1 MLFRSKTDRV
11 SASNAIVEFKGVPLL
26 YSPYVNFSLNN
37 NRKSGFLSSTFGST
51 TKSGFDFQIPYYFNI
66 APNQDATLTARYLGK
81 RGPMAD
87 GEYRYLGENF
97 SGIDQIQYINHDEAS
112 GQDNRYFL
120 KLQHAQ
126 KFGSG
131 WSGSLDFQKVSDN
144 NYFTDLAT
152 MIQVTSVVN
161 LPQRANINYSGD
173 VWKFNAITEKY
184 QTLTDSTNSP
194 YQRMPQLSLSARK
207 DYDSY
212 ITDINSQWTYFD
224 RDSKFNFLGNDKV
237 TGSRF
242 VATPSITIPITQTYG
257 YIKPKLSANIRS
269 YNLNNLD
276 STTTLK
282 SQDMVTPIMSV
293 DSGMYF
299 DRSIN
304 LLNQNYTNTLEP
316 RLFYV
321 YIPYKDQTKLPLFDT
336 GLSDLNMQTL
346 FAENQ
351 FNGQDRLNDAN
362 QLTAAL
368 TSKLI
373 DKNGKEKISGIIA
386 QRFYFDDR
394 RTFLDS
400 TFTSTDSV
408 RSKSDLFAGATARF
422 TNNLNLDGMWQ
433 YDPSKNKVLRNTISS
448 RYNPEPGKIINVS
461 YRMID
466 NIIDSTQSLKE
477 FNIAGQW
484 PLGNRYYSIG
494 RLNYDLKT
502 SQTIEAV
509 AGLEYDGGCWVARTL
524 FDRISLPT
532 SPAANY
538 TFFVQLELNGLG
550 NIGTDP
556 NKLNTFLYRNVP
568 GVRTVNQIPDVN
580 RQANFN

>member
-1 MLFRSKTDRV
+1 
-11 SASNAIVEFKGVPLL
+11 
-26 YSPYVNFSLNN
+26 
-37 NRKSGFLSSTFGST
+37 
-51 TKSGFDFQIPYYFNI
+51 
-66 APNQDATLTARYLGK
+66 
-81 RGPMAD
+81 
-87 GEYRYLGENF
+87 
-97 SGIDQIQYINHDEAS
+97 
-112 GQDNRYFL
+112 
-120 KLQHAQ
+120 
-126 KFGSG
+126 
-131 WSGSLDFQKVSDN
+131 
-144 NYFTDLAT
+144 

-161 LPQRANINYSGD
+161 LPQRANISYSGD
-173 VWKFNAITEKY
+173 ILKFNAITEKY
-184 QTLTDSTNSP
+184 QTLTDYTNSP

-212 ITDINSQWTYFD
+212 IADVNSQWTYFD
-224 RDSKFNFLGNDKV
+224 RDSKFNFTGNDKV

-242 VATPSITIPITQTYG
+242 VANPSVIIPVDQTYG
-257 YIKPKLSANIRS
+257 YIKPKFSANIRS
-269 YNLNNLD
+269 YSLNNLD
-276 STTTLK
+276 STTSYK

-299 DRSIN
+299 DRKVN
-304 LLNQNYTNTLEP
+304 LLNQNFTNTLEP
-316 RLFYV
+316 RLMYV

-373 DKNGKEKISGIIA
+373 DKNGRERMSGVIA
-386 QRFYFDDR
+386 ERFYFDDR

-400 TFTSTDSV
+400 TFSATDSS
-408 RSKSDLFAGATARF
+408 RSKSDLFAGATARLA
-422 TNNLNLDGMWQ
+422 NNLNLDGMWQ
-433 YDPSKNKVLRNTISS
+433 YDPSKNKVLRNTISA
-448 RYNPEPGKIINVS
+448 RYNPEPGKLFNIS

-466 NIIDSTQSLKE
+466 NVLDSTQSLKE
-477 FNIAGQW
+477 FNVAGQW
-484 PLGNRYYSIG
+484 PLGNRFYSVG
-494 RLNYDLKT
+494 RFDYDLRT
-502 SQTIEAV
+502 SQTIESV
-509 AGLEYDGGCWVARTL
+509 AGVEYDGGCWVARTL

-568 GVRTVNQIPDVN
+568 GARTVNQIPDVN